1 MVGMVVTISPSFN
14 LYKIVVFPAASR
26 PTEKRKKNL
35 QIHVKILNQNLDL
48 PIKIRICFLP
58 KSRPNKLEMVN
69 PIIYVQNSVKNCKN
83 LFLKSTR
90 EKFPN
95 TRQTEKFQICG
106 VEKSADFLWKCRF
119 DEFFREIKSRKITNF
134 WACADALSLRLCQL
148 SFSCQKYGRYFKK
161 ERFC

>member
-1 MVGMVVTISPSFN
+1 MVGIVVTISPSFN

-83 LFLKSTR
+83 LFL
-90 EKFPN
+90 N
-95 TRQTEKFQICG
+95 RQERNFQIRDRLRSFRF
-106 VEKSADFLWKCRF
+106 VESRNPQIFCENADLTVFQGDKKPKNNEFLSMCRC
-119 DEFFREIKSRKITNF
+119 SQSTP
-134 WACADALSLRLCQL
+134 LPTQL
-148 SFSCQKYGRYFKK
+148 
-161 ERFC
+161 